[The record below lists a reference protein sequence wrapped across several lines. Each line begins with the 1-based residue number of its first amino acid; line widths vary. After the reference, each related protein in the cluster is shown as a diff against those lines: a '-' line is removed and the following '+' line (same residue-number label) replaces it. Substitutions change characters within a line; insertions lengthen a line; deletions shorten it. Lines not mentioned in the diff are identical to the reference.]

1 MTQKNRKRRLFIAIV
16 AICMMPLSAYSG
28 DILIASGHSEYPP
41 FMWKSGNEIVG
52 VGVELVSIIFGE
64 IGIDVDTRYV
74 GLWKR
79 VQHEAEIGRV
89 DVIVG
94 IYKNEKRLKYLA
106 YPDEAYTPDP
116 VVIFV
121 QKGKTFPFRQWKD
134 LMGKSGGST
143 MGESFG
149 QTFDAFAEKHLA
161 IHRALRIEQSLKMLA
176 LGRLDYVVYGLYP
189 GRIKAIE
196 LGLKNEFD
204 YLPKTV
210 ITPPAYQAFS
220 KKSKFLKHLP
230 YFNKRVAELK
240 AEGTIGRLIEKY
252 MLLWENAFERHKNSK
267 Q

>member
-1 MTQKNRKRRLFIAIV
+1 MVPSL
-16 AICMMPLSAYSG
+16 AYSG
-28 DILIASGHSEYPP
+28 DILIASGHTEYPP
-41 FMWKSGNEIVG
+41 FMWQEGDKIIG
-52 VGVELVSIIFGE
+52 VGAELTAIIFGE
-64 IGIDVDTRYV
+64 LDIDVESKYV

-89 DVIVG
+89 DVVVG
-94 IYKNEKRLKYLA
+94 IYKNEQRLRYLA
-106 YPDEAYTPDP
+106 YPDESYTPDP

-121 QKGKTFPFRQWKD
+121 QRGKAFPFTEWQD
-134 LMGKSGGST
+134 LIGKSGGST

-149 QTFDAFAEKHLA
+149 QDFDTYAQKNLD
-161 IHRALRIEQSLKMLA
+161 IHRTLRIEQGLQMLS

-196 LGLKNEFD
+196 LGLKNKFD

-240 AEGTIGRLIEKY
+240 ADGTIDKLIEKY
-252 MLLWENAFERHKNSK
+252 MLHWEATFQRQTEKEKN
-267 Q
+267 